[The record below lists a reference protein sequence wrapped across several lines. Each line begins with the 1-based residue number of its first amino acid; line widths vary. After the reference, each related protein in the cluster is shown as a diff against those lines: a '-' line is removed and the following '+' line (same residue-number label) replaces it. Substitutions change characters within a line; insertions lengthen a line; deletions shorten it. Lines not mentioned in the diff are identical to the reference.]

1 MNEFNQ
7 KWHAE
12 DREGKK
18 RIRKFVKCK
27 QEYCTHSNVKINTKE
42 ILNKYHLFA
51 GAFHCWPPAFVSIRL
66 IISLEKA
73 AVVVR
78 SLLLS
83 ILLSFYSIQIGIFRF
98 SALSPALFSSLSLF
112 ASVALPI
119 FFFFFFFVKLNF
131 SLPLS
136 LFLSV
141 YPLICTSCFKIY
153 ESLSLFISLLKRN
166 NVYQRPEAVRLTAL
180 HKVD

>member
-1 MNEFNQ
+1 MPKTEKEN
-7 KWHAE
+7 
-12 DREGKK
+12 K
-18 RIRKFVKCK
+18 RIRNFLKCK

-98 SALSPALFSSLSLF
+98 SALSPALFSSFSLF

-119 FFFFFFFVKLNF
+119 FFFFF
-131 SLPLS
+131 SLWNWTSLYPS

>member
-1 MNEFNQ
+1 MPKTEKEKKESEF
-7 KWHAE
+7 
-12 DREGKK
+12 
-18 RIRKFVKCK
+18 FLKCK

-83 ILLSFYSIQIGIFRF
+83 ILLSFYSIQIGICRF

-119 FFFFFFFVKLNF
+119 FFFFF
-131 SLPLS
+131 SLWNWTSLHPSLS
-136 LFLSV
+136 PSLSV
-141 YPLICTSCFKIY
+141 SINMHK
-153 ESLSLFISLLKRN
+153 LL
-166 NVYQRPEAVRLTAL
+166 
-180 HKVD
+180 